1 MTTGALMAAATA
13 ATSFALEAAQSLAFA
28 RLSGDFNPLHV
39 DAVAARRL
47 QFGGTVCHGVH
58 LVLKSLDLMVA
69 AGRVDLARLQGLQ
82 VVFQSPALTGQ
93 RVDLTFTDQ
102 GARGR
107 IQGLREGRVLFSV
120 LLPTADPAP
129 LQPAPAAPAFE
140 PGAAPVDRSFDVAL
154 AGPAADRAGPAL
166 AGTLPA
172 GMDAALF
179 AELFPAL
186 AAAAGAPLLAAEL
199 LATTRVVGMECPGL
213 HSVYCELK
221 LARAGSGSN
230 GAGLRW
236 AVDKADARF
245 RKVRIGVHG
254 QAWAGT
260 LDAIFR
266 DAPVLQPSLADL
278 SHRVDAQ
285 RFAGQ
290 RALVVGGSRGLG
302 EVVAKLLLAGGAEV
316 TLTYASGQAEAAAIQ
331 AQAQA
336 AGRIC
341 HTLPLDVTRLPDTA
355 GLASLATGR
364 FTHLYY
370 FATPAIAKG
379 QPQQWSEALFERFQ
393 QFYVRGLMQL
403 GLGLVGTQATGAGP
417 LRVLVPSSVF
427 IDRPVRGFAEY
438 GAAKAAGE
446 AAALHLA
453 LTGKARVLMPRLP
466 RLRTDQNSDATDPEV
481 QDPVPVMLKVL
492 HDLDALEANA

>member
-1 MTTGALMAAATA
+1 MTA
-13 ATSFALEAAQSLAFA
+13 ATHGFAIEAAQSLAFA

-39 DAVAARRL
+39 DPVAARRL

-58 LVLKSLDLMVA
+58 LVLKSLDQAVA
-69 AGRVDLARLQGLQ
+69 AGLVDLLRVQGVQ

-93 RVDLTFTDQ
+93 WVDLVLTDQ
-102 GARGR
+102 GSRWR
-107 IQGLREGRVLFSV
+107 MQGLREGRVLFSV
-120 LLPTADPAP
+120 LLPMGDAEP
-129 LQPAPAAPAFE
+129 LVPAPAASAVE
-140 PGAAPVDRSFDVAL
+140 PGAMPMDRSFEVAL
-154 AGPAADRAGPAL
+154 AGPAAGAPGPAL
-166 AGTLPA
+166 AGTLPT

-179 AELFPAL
+179 ADLFPAL
-186 AAAAGAPLLAAEL
+186 AAAAKAPLLAAEL

-221 LARAGSGSN
+221 LARAPSTDGGT
-230 GAGLRW
+230 GLHW
-236 AVDKADARF
+236 AVNKADARF
-245 RKVRIGVHG
+245 RKVRIGVQG

-266 DAPVLQPSLADL
+266 DAPVLQASLADMAQ
-278 SHRVDAQ
+278 HVGAQ

-302 EVVAKLLLAGGAEV
+302 EVVVKLLLAGGAEV
-316 TLTYASGQAEAAAIQ
+316 TLTYASGQAEAQAIQ
-331 AQAQA
+331 GQAQA
-336 AGRIC
+336 AGRTC
-341 HTLPLDVTRLPDTA
+341 HTLQLDVTRLPDTA
-355 GLASLATGR
+355 GLATLAAGR

-393 QFYVRGLMQL
+393 QFYVRGFMQL
-403 GLGLVGTQATGAGP
+403 GLSLVATQAAGAVP

-427 IDRPVRGFAEY
+427 IDQPVRGFAEY

-446 AAALHLA
+446 AAAAHLA

-466 RLRTDQNSDATDPEV
+466 RLRTDQNSDPADPDV
-481 QDPVPVMLKVL
+481 QDPVPVMLQVL
-492 HDLDALEANA
+492 HDLDVLGAAA

>member
-1 MTTGALMAAATA
+1 MAAPDTEPG
-13 ATSFALEAAQSLAFA
+13 TGFAIEAAQSLAFA

-39 DAVAARRL
+39 DPVAARRL

-58 LVLKSLDLMVA
+58 LVLKSLDLAVA
-69 AGRVDLARLQGLQ
+69 AGHIEPTRLQGVQ

-93 RVDLTFTDQ
+93 RVDLAFTDQ
-102 GARGR
+102 GARWR
-107 IQGLREGRVLFSV
+107 IQGSREGRVLFSV
-120 LLPTADPAP
+120 MLPLGDPIP
-129 LQPAPAAPAFE
+129 LQRAPDAPAFE
-140 PGAAPVDRSFDVAL
+140 PGAAAVDRPFDVAL
-154 AGPAADRAGPAL
+154 AGPGPAL
-166 AGTLPA
+166 AGTLPT
-172 GMDAALF
+172 GMDPALF
-179 AELFPAL
+179 ASLFPAL
-186 AAAAGAPLLAAEL
+186 AAAGPAPLMAAEL
-199 LATTRVVGMECPGL
+199 LASTRLVGMECPGL

-221 LARAGSGSN
+221 LVRAEPGSE

-236 AVDKADARF
+236 SVNKADARF
-245 RKVRIGVHG
+245 KKVRIGVQG
-254 QAWAGT
+254 QVWAGT

-266 DAPVLQPSLADL
+266 DAPVLQASLADL
-278 SHRVDAQ
+278 AKQVDAQ

-290 RALVVGGSRGLG
+290 RALVVGGSRGLC

-331 AQAQA
+331 AQAHA
-336 AGRIC
+336 AGGAC
-341 HTLPLDVTRLPDTA
+341 HTLQLDVTRLPDSA
-355 GLASLATGR
+355 GSAALAAGR

-379 QPQQWSEALFERFQ
+379 QPLQWSEALFDRFQ
-393 QFYVRGLMQL
+393 QFYVRGFMQL
-403 GLGLVGTQATGAGP
+403 GLGLVAAQAAGAGP

-427 IDRPVRGFAEY
+427 IDQPVRGFAEY

-446 AAALHLA
+446 AAAAHLA

-466 RLRTDQNSDATDPEV
+466 RLRTDQNSDPADPEV

-492 HDLDALEANA
+492 HDLDALEAAA

>member
-1 MTTGALMAAATA
+1 MTASALKSATG
-13 ATSFALEAAQSLAFA
+13 FAIEAAQSLAFA

-39 DAVAARRL
+39 DPVAARRL

-58 LVLKSLDLMVA
+58 LVLKSLDLAVA
-69 AGRVDLARLQGLQ
+69 AGHVEPARLQGLQ

-93 RVDLTFTDQ
+93 RVDLAFTDQ
-102 GARGR
+102 GSRWR

-120 LLPTADPAP
+120 LLPWGDPLP
-129 LQPAPAAPAFE
+129 LQPAPDAPAFE
-140 PGAAPVDRSFDVAL
+140 PGAAAVDRPFDVAL
-154 AGPAADRAGPAL
+154 AGPGPAL
-166 AGTLPA
+166 AGTLLT
-172 GMDAALF
+172 GMDPALF
-179 AELFPAL
+179 ASLFPAL
-186 AAAAGAPLLAAEL
+186 AAAGPAPLMAAEL
-199 LATTRVVGMECPGL
+199 LASTRLVGMECPGL

-221 LARAGSGSN
+221 LARAEPGGE

-236 AVDKADARF
+236 TVNKADARF
-245 RKVRIGVHG
+245 KKIRVGVQG

-266 DAPVLQPSLADL
+266 DAPVLQATLAAMTQHVGAD
-278 SHRVDAQ
+278 

-316 TLTYASGQAEAAAIQ
+316 TLTYASGQAEALAIQ

-336 AGRIC
+336 AGRTC
-341 HTLPLDVTRLPDTA
+341 HALQLDVTRLPDTA
-355 GLASLATGR
+355 GLAEIAAGR

-370 FATPAIAKG
+370 FATPAITKG
-379 QPQQWSEALFERFQ
+379 QPLQWSEALFDRFQ
-393 QFYVRGLMQL
+393 QFYVRGFMQL
-403 GLGLVGTQATGAGP
+403 ALGLLAAPAAGAGP
-417 LRVLVPSSVF
+417 LRELVPSSVF
-427 IDRPVRGFAEY
+427 IDQPARGFAEY

-446 AAALHLA
+446 AAAAHLA

-466 RLRTDQNSDATDPEV
+466 RLRTDQNSDPADPEV

-492 HDLDALEANA
+492 HDLDALEAAA

>member
-1 MTTGALMAAATA
+1 MTVSALKSATG
-13 ATSFALEAAQSLAFA
+13 FAIEAAQSLAFA

-39 DAVAARRL
+39 DPVAARRL

-58 LVLKSLDLMVA
+58 LVLKSLDLAVA
-69 AGRVDLARLQGLQ
+69 AGHVDPARLQGLQ

-93 RVDLTFTDQ
+93 RVDLAFTDQ
-102 GARGR
+102 GSRWR

-120 LLPTADPAP
+120 LLPWGDPLP
-129 LQPAPAAPAFE
+129 LQPAPDAQAFE
-140 PGAAPVDRSFDVAL
+140 PGAAVVERPFDVAL
-154 AGPAADRAGPAL
+154 AGPGPAL
-166 AGTLPA
+166 AGTLPT
-172 GMDAALF
+172 GMDPALF
-179 AELFPAL
+179 ASLFPAL
-186 AAAAGAPLLAAEL
+186 AAAGPAPLMAAEL
-199 LATTRVVGMECPGL
+199 LASTRLVGMECPGL

-221 LARAGSGSN
+221 LARAEPGGE

-236 AVDKADARF
+236 TVNKADARF
-245 RKVRIGVHG
+245 KKIRVGVQG

-266 DAPVLQPSLADL
+266 DAPVLQASLTAMTQHVGAD
-278 SHRVDAQ
+278 

-316 TLTYASGQAEAAAIQ
+316 TLTYASGQAEALAIQ

-336 AGRIC
+336 AGRTC
-341 HTLPLDVTRLPDTA
+341 HALQLDVTRLPDTA
-355 GLASLATGR
+355 GLAEIAAGR

-379 QPQQWSEALFERFQ
+379 QPLQWSEALFDRFQ
-393 QFYVRGLMQL
+393 QFYVRGFMQL
-403 GLGLVGTQATGAGP
+403 ALGLVAAQAAGAGP

-427 IDRPVRGFAEY
+427 IDQPARGFAEY

-446 AAALHLA
+446 AAAAHLA

-466 RLRTDQNSDATDPEV
+466 RLRTDQNSDPADPEV

-492 HDLDALEANA
+492 HDLDALEAAT

>member
-1 MTTGALMAAATA
+1 MTAPDPRAGTG
-13 ATSFALEAAQSLAFA
+13 FAIEAAQSLAFA

-39 DAVAARRL
+39 DPVAARRL

-58 LVLKSLDLMVA
+58 LVLKSLDLAVA
-69 AGRVDLARLQGLQ
+69 AGHVDLARLQGMQ

-93 RVDLTFTDQ
+93 RVDLAFTDQ
-102 GARGR
+102 GSRWR
-107 IQGLREGRVLFSV
+107 IQGSREGRMLFSV
-120 LLPTADPAP
+120 LLPLGDPMP
-129 LQPAPAAPAFE
+129 LQRAPGAPAFE
-140 PGAAPVDRSFDVAL
+140 PGAAAVDRPFDVAL
-154 AGPAADRAGPAL
+154 AGPGPAL
-166 AGTLPA
+166 AGTLPT
-172 GMDAALF
+172 GMDPALF
-179 AELFPAL
+179 ASLFPAL
-186 AAAAGAPLLAAEL
+186 AAAGPAPLMAAEL
-199 LATTRVVGMECPGL
+199 LASTRLVGMECPGL

-221 LARAGSGSN
+221 LARAEPGGE

-236 AVDKADARF
+236 TVNKADARF
-245 RKVRIGVHG
+245 KKIRVGVQG

-266 DAPVLQPSLADL
+266 DAPVLQASLADL
-278 SHRVDAQ
+278 AKQVDAQ

-331 AQAQA
+331 AQAHA
-336 AGRIC
+336 AGGTC
-341 HTLPLDVTRLPDTA
+341 HTLQLDVTRLPDSA
-355 GLASLATGR
+355 GIAALAAGR

-379 QPQQWSEALFERFQ
+379 QPLQWSEALFDRFQ
-393 QFYVRGLMQL
+393 QFYVRGFMQL
-403 GLGLVGTQATGAGP
+403 GLGLVAAQAAGAAP

-427 IDRPVRGFAEY
+427 IDQPVRGFAEY

-446 AAALHLA
+446 AAAAHLA

-466 RLRTDQNSDATDPEV
+466 RLRTDQNSDPADPEV

-492 HDLDALEANA
+492 HDLDALEAAA